1 MMAAFALVF
10 KRNNGWRALWAAE
23 KHTLYVYYY
32 PQSTHTHTMQHSA
45 PRRRDV
51 CVCAERARIKS
62 SLDLCSYYT
71 FKKATDVVFGASHSD
86 RLPAAHGAQSLSG
99 RSPARISL

>member
-23 KHTLYVYYY
+23 QHTLYVYYY
-32 PQSTHTHTMQHSA
+32 PHTHTPCSI
-45 PRRRDV
+45 RLRGVETV

-71 FKKATDVVFGASHSD
+71 FKKATDVVFGASQSD

>member
-23 KHTLYVYYY
+23 QHTLYVYYY
-32 PQSTHTHTMQHSA
+32 PHTHTPCAAFGSA
-45 PRRRDV
+45 ASRP
-51 CVCAERARIKS
+51 CVSAERARIKS